1 MYINFM
7 VKFSGASQN
16 VWVLC
21 VCVCVCVWSYQNYI
35 VGLYVGRTRHCGVF
49 LHCGVNP
56 TITCF

>member
-1 MYINFM
+1 MYNINIY
-7 VKFSGASQN
+7 A
-16 VWVLC
+16 C
-21 VCVCVCVWSYQNYI
+21 VYVCMYVCACVSSMCWSYQSYI